1 MSLFIV
7 RIELDSNIYSDFEI
21 LHRAMELSG
30 FKKTIKSN
38 DGTEYH
44 LPRAEY
50 NISTSVSRSAVLKLA
65 ENAAAKTYKKAEIL
79 VTESGGVSWSGLD
92 KVK

>member
-1 MSLFIV
+1 MSSFTV

-30 FKKTIKSN
+30 FKKTIKS
-38 DGTEYH
+38 DEGIEYH

-50 NISTSVSRSAVLKLA
+50 NISTSLSRSAVLKLA
-65 ENAAAKTYKKAEIL
+65 ENAAAKTDKKAEIL
-79 VTESGGVSWSGLD
+79 VTESSGRSWSGLN

>member
-1 MSLFIV
+1 MSSFTV

-21 LHRAMELSG
+21 LHKAMEING
-30 FKKTIKSN
+30 FKKTISGT
-38 DGTEYH
+38 DGEYH

-65 ENAAAKTYKKAEIL
+65 EDAVARTHKKGEIL
-79 VTESGGVSWSGLD
+79 VTESLGRTWSGLN
-92 KVK
+92 KVR

>member
-1 MSLFIV
+1 MSNYTV

-21 LHRAMELSG
+21 LHKAMELSG
-30 FKKTIKSN
+30 FSKTITNSN
-38 DGTEYH
+38 GTEYH

-50 NISTSVSRSAVLKLA
+50 NISTSSNKLDVLKVA
-65 ENAAAKTYKKAEIL
+65 EIAASKTNKNAEIL
-79 VTESGGVSWSGLD
+79 VTESNGRVWSGLN

>member
-1 MSLFIV
+1 MSSFTV

-30 FKKTIKSN
+30 FKKTIKAD
-38 DGTEYH
+38 DGVEYH

-50 NISTSVSRSAVLKLA
+50 NIFTSADRSAVLKLA
-65 ENAAAKTYKKAEIL
+65 ENAASKTYKKAEVL
-79 VTESGGVSWSGLD
+79 VTESNGRSWSGLN
-92 KVK
+92 KVR